1 MSSPIEGLLQQMR
14 ERLPALPEAQRKVA
28 QGILEDPRAA
38 AGATVEQLAQTAQVS
53 MPTVVRTC
61 RSFGYDSVRDFML
74 ALAQDLVVS
83 GSQLHRSVSPDDSA
97 QQVASKIIHAAVVS
111 LTELGRRIDVDMIDR
126 VATRLAQ
133 ARRIDCYSV
142 GSASCFM
149 TNELQSRLFRM
160 GRTANA
166 IFDAHQQLVSASTLG
181 PDGVAFV
188 ISHVGSMPYTLEA
201 AKFARAQGA
210 TVVAL
215 TQPDTPLARIADLVL
230 AVSVPPD
237 AVMRVGTEAY
247 LAHLLVIEILMV
259 RLAQQLGPQVAHG
272 LAQFKR
278 LLQKHGFDSAEYAGF
293 TDSSESQAD
302 PASDQQKGLP

>member
-1 MSSPIEGLLQQMR
+1 MNTTTQGLLQQLR
-14 ERLPALPEAQRKVA
+14 ERLPVLPEAQRKVA
-28 QGILEDPRAA
+28 QGILQDPQAA
-38 AGATVEQLAQTAQVS
+38 AGATVEQLAQSAQVS

-83 GSQLHRSVSPDDSA
+83 GSPLHRSVSPDDSA

-111 LTELGRRIDVDMIDR
+111 LSDLGRRIDADMIDQ

-142 GSASCFM
+142 GSASSFM
-149 TNELQSRLFRM
+149 ANELQSRLFRL

-272 LAQFKR
+272 LAQFKQ

-293 TDSSESQAD
+293 TDSQASHPD
-302 PASDQQKGLP
+302 ASGEQQKDPT